1 MEPALSRAMAIIL
14 PYAGSW
20 SGFASP
26 GWRAVITWS
35 HSVFTIDGN
44 AKIARSV
51 EVKPNPILEIQ
62 RMSAHPQ
69 LSRRQIIKFLFS
81 APLLP
86 LGTLA
91 TASLTA
97 CGGSGSSVAAVP
109 EATLLATS
117 FTSMAAPTLANA
129 AAMASTTVT
138 SNLNL
143 QLSDKTTQNYKLAY
157 QTFFVTGDHVPDGN
171 GGTILSGGYVDI
183 NNQAIIDKSVP
194 GKERQFF
201 SDAPDGTSLLAL
213 ANSTVPGIKGKAVFA
228 VVQFEY
234 TTRDQSAADTYGR
247 LPSPIAVLTLDQ
259 DQSTGKLSLV
269 KYHNVDT
276 AKAHGLWI
284 TCGASLSPWNTHL
297 SSEEYEP
304 DAQFA
309 ADAQFKAFSKNL
321 YGDETRANPYH
332 YGHLPE
338 VTVNPDGSGAI
349 KKHYCLGRISHEL
362 VQVMP
367 DNRTVLMGDDATNS
381 GLFMFV
387 ADQEKDLSAGT
398 LYVAKLG
405 AGFSIDPG
413 AAGCGLSW
421 INLGHATSA
430 EIENMANTLQ
440 PSDIMT
446 VVKVDPADASYTKI
460 FTNGAANWIRIKPGM
475 EKAAAFLETHR
486 YAYFAGGSMGFT
498 KMEGTTVNI
507 KDKIAYSALQ
517 NIQDSMV
524 TNGKGWNAAS
534 GIALDKALIAG
545 GVIAHTLTGDQKDL
559 GGAPINSVWVAVQ
572 SKALLMGEDIAA
584 DALGNKAN
592 PDKIANPDNLKFSEK
607 MRTLFIGEDSG
618 NHINNFLWAYNVDT
632 KVLSRVMSMP
642 SGAEATGLHVVDDIN
657 GWTYIMSNFQHAGDW
672 SALHA
677 KVQATLDPLIR
688 ANYKDRFGAAVGY
701 LTADPAS
708 MTTSKA

>member
-1 MEPALSRAMAIIL
+1 
-14 PYAGSW
+14 
-20 SGFASP
+20 
-26 GWRAVITWS
+26 
-35 HSVFTIDGN
+35 
-44 AKIARSV
+44 
-51 EVKPNPILEIQ
+51 
-62 RMSAHPQ
+62 MSAHPQ

-524 TNGKGWNAAS
+524 TSGKGWNAAS

-545 GVIAHTLTGDQKDL
+545 GIIAHTLTGGQKDL
-559 GGAPINSVWVAVQ
+559 GGAPIDSVWVAVQ
-572 SKALLMGEDIAA
+572 STALLMGEDIAA